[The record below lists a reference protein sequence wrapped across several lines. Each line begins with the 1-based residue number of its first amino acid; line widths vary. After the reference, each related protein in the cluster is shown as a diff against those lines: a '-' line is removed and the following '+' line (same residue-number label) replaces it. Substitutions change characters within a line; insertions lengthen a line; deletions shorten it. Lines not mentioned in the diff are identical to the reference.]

1 MSVRSRVVQSLGC
14 CSSERVSIS
23 SEEIMEDELALQQQQ
38 QPPPQAQPAG
48 IQHQLWD
55 GMMPRQQSAAGQRGD
70 VAGLGGS
77 RADSQ
82 SIGPLSESTTA
93 ADAGCTMSRTAA
105 AVPSQQQQQQ
115 LHFCCECSTT
125 RNRCSSDACPCFA
138 ARRMCDEHC
147 ESARYRGDCLN
158 QAICKCS
165 CEIDPAKPAKNA
177 CAKSERCDCLR
188 IKETCSRLCACKQV
202 CKNKE
207 VQKKAPKISKP
218 TTGCQCAK
226 SKKQCVKKEC
236 PCRSMYEFC
245 SSSCKCC
252 GDCTNGPSKFHV
264 PKHVQNCFLEHKH
277 ESSGLIVTLIG
288 EDYIYRGD
296 FFHDAKSEPHV
307 EEQLVAAIYDLISKY
322 KVDLYEIVIFV
333 SKSPCFHQDCDP
345 KCEVVDECKSNKACA
360 KLLGLLLS
368 KVRKE
373 LCKVDVK
380 MTVKFLYP
388 HLNRGD
394 LYTKQGILCM
404 LQAGI
409 KVEPLLMKDWSAVMD
424 WSPHGEHKGEYLQLW
439 NNHNLDKAVAQ
450 SQSFINECRRALGLS
465 MKFWVAEIHE
475 IVKNTILHYSEI
487 RVKCGELNDA
497 LKQLDLTATPHKIRS
512 TPSKRRSF
520 IDMHELRDKLL
531 MRGSSS
537 DAKNKNGSS
546 VSVASED
553 AHAQAMVASFCGRSF
568 DDSETNEI
576 AQRIRRATA
585 NINVEIETLL
595 EFLTHKGALG

>member
-1 MSVRSRVVQSLGC
+1 MRDFSQSRTDVQSI
-14 CSSERVSIS
+14 CSSS
-23 SEEIMEDELALQQQQ
+23 L
-38 QPPPQAQPAG
+38 
-48 IQHQLWD
+48 
-55 GMMPRQQSAAGQRGD
+55 
-70 VAGLGGS
+70 
-77 RADSQ
+77 
-82 SIGPLSESTTA
+82 
-93 ADAGCTMSRTAA
+93 DAGSTMSRTHQNALGANASGANPGVPLPYCCDCAA
-105 AVPSQQQQQQ
+105 AQ
-115 LHFCCECSTT
+115 
-125 RNRCSSDACPCFA
+125 NRCSSDTCPCVA
-138 ARRMCDEHC
+138 SRRMCDEHC
-147 ESARYRGDCLN
+147 ESLRYRGDCLN

-165 CEIDPAKPAKNA
+165 CEVDPAKPAKNA
-177 CAKSERCDCLR
+177 CTKSERCDCLR
-188 IKETCSRLCACKQV
+188 IKEGCSKLCACKQI

-207 VQKKAPKISKP
+207 PPKKVLKVAKP
-218 TTGCQCAK
+218 TQGCQCAK
-226 SKKQCVKKEC
+226 GKKQCVKREC
-236 PCRSMYEFC
+236 PCRTVYEFC
-245 SSSCKCC
+245 SSNCKCA
-252 GDCTNGPSKFHV
+252 GDCSNGTSKFHL
-264 PKHVQNCFLEHKH
+264 PKHLANCFLEQKH
-277 ESSGLIVTLIG
+277 ESSGLIVTLVG
-288 EDYIYRGD
+288 QDYVYRGD
-296 FFHDAKSEPHV
+296 FFHESKSEPHV

-322 KVDLYEIVIFV
+322 QVDLHDIVIYV

-373 LCKVDVK
+373 LSKVDVR

-394 LYTKQGILCM
+394 LYTKQGILSM

-409 KVEPLLMKDWSAVMD
+409 KVEPLLMKDWSAIMD
-424 WSPHGEHKGEYLQLW
+424 WSHAEHKGEYLQMW
-439 NNHNLDKAVAQ
+439 NNHNLDKCVAQ

-520 IDMHELRDKLL
+520 IDMLELRDKLL
-531 MRGSSS
+531 MRGSSHDS
-537 DAKNKNGSS
+537 ARSKTGSNM
-546 VSVASED
+546 SVASED

-568 DDSETNEI
+568 DDNETNEI

-595 EFLTHKGALG
+595 EFLTHKGAIG

>member
-1 MSVRSRVVQSLGC
+1 MYSPRMWEVATRAHMR
-14 CSSERVSIS
+14 
-23 SEEIMEDELALQQQQ
+23 EL
-38 QPPPQAQPAG
+38 
-48 IQHQLWD
+48 
-55 GMMPRQQSAAGQRGD
+55 STSRGD
-70 VAGLGGS
+70 V
-77 RADSQ
+77 Q
-82 SIGPLSESTTA
+82 SIGSSQLDAISST
-93 ADAGCTMSRTAA
+93 TMSRSHPAPSASALNSAA
-105 AVPSQQQQQQ
+105 PPGGTGGGGAQPY
-115 LHFCCECSTT
+115 CCECAATQ
-125 RNRCSSDACPCFA
+125 NRCSTDMCPCFA
-138 ARRMCDEHC
+138 SRRMCDEHC

-158 QAICKCS
+158 QAICKCA
-165 CEIDPAKPAKNA
+165 CEVDPAKPAKNA
-177 CAKSERCDCLR
+177 CSKSERCDCLR
-188 IKETCSRLCACKQV
+188 IKEGCSKLCACKQI

-207 VQKKAPKISKP
+207 PPKKVLKVNKP
-218 TTGCQCAK
+218 TTGCQCCK

-236 PCRSMYEFC
+236 PCRLMYEFC
-245 SSSCKCC
+245 SSSCKCS
-252 GDCTNGPSKFHV
+252 GDCTNGPAKFHV
-264 PKHVQNCFLEHKH
+264 PKHVQSCFLEHKN

-288 EDYIYRGD
+288 NDYIYRGD
-296 FFHDAKSEPHV
+296 FYHESKNEPHV

-322 KVDLYEIVIFV
+322 KVELYEIIIFV

-373 LCKVDVK
+373 LSKVDVR
-380 MTVKFLYP
+380 MSVKFLYP

-394 LYTKQGILCM
+394 LYTKQGILSM

-424 WSPHGEHKGEYLQLW
+424 WSPNADHKGEYLQLW
-439 NNHNLDKAVAQ
+439 NNHNLDKCNAQ

-487 RVKCGELNDA
+487 RSKCNELNDA

-520 IDMHELRDKLL
+520 TGMLELKDKLL
-531 MRGSSS
+531 HRGQS
-537 DAKNKNGSS
+537 DKNKNGSN
-546 VSVASED
+546 VSVASEE

-568 DDSETNEI
+568 DDGETNEI

-595 EFLTHKGALG
+595 EFLTHKGAIG